1 MEPAK
6 RRAVTMRSA
15 FAIVPQLLY
24 GQAGAEVSRDRL
36 PAWLEFWTIPSVNVA
51 YVLAGCVILASSAG
65 VIGCFTFLR
74 KRSLIGD
81 ALAHAALPGVC
92 GAFMLSGTKDP
103 LIILVGAAVSCWLGS
118 LSIDLIVRYTRC
130 KEDSALGMVLT
141 VFFGV
146 GILMLTHIQQTGNAA
161 QSGLDK
167 FLFGQAASLV
177 GRDVAVIG
185 AAGLLLC
192 GAVALAYKEFKI
204 VSFDPDFAAAI
215 GLPRRAIEILMSTLI
230 VIAVAIGLQAV
241 GVVLMAALLV
251 TPAAAAR
258 YWTDRLHVMLW
269 LSAGFG
275 AASGVLGAYVSYLSP
290 RMPTGPWMVVAV
302 TFFFAFALA
311 FAPRRGILPRVVRHL
326 RFRRK
331 TAVENVLRTLY
342 LFGEKTQS
350 WDQGHT
356 AGEISV
362 YRGMHPGLM
371 QKTLD
376 LLGQRGLIQEAR
388 HGQFQLTPPGI
399 EEGKRLTRVH
409 RLWELYLTRKLEIAP
424 DHVHDDAEEIEH
436 ILTPDLE
443 ARLMEVL
450 DHPEIDPHRQR
461 IPSIAGDKG
470 VTA

>member
-1 MEPAK
+1 MESAK

-15 FAIVPQLLY
+15 YAIVPQFLQ
-24 GQAGAEVSRDRL
+24 GQTTTEVAPDRL
-36 PAWLEFWTIPSVNVA
+36 PAWLEFWTFPSINVV
-51 YVLAGCVILASSAG
+51 YVLVGCVILASSAG

-177 GRDVAVIG
+177 GRDVGVIG
-185 AAGLLLC
+185 IAGLVLC
-192 GAVALAYKEFKI
+192 GTVALAYKEFKV

-258 YWTDRLHVMLW
+258 YWTDRLHIMLW

-302 TFFFAFALA
+302 TVLFAFALA
-311 FAPRRGILPRVVRHL
+311 FAPRRGVFPRLLRHL
-326 RFRRK
+326 RFQRK
-331 TAVENVLRTLY
+331 TAIENVLRTLY
-342 LFGEKTQS
+342 LFGEKEQS
-350 WDQGHT
+350 WAGGHT
-356 AGEISV
+356 AGEISI
-362 YRGMHPGLM
+362 YRGMPPGLM
-371 QKTLD
+371 QRTLERLQRRELID
-376 LLGQRGLIQEAR
+376 ESDLGQFR
-388 HGQFQLTPPGI
+388 LTRTGI

-409 RLWELYLTRKLEIAP
+409 RLWELYLTRKVEIAP

-443 ARLMEVL
+443 ARLMEIL

-470 VTA
+470 ATA

>member
-1 MEPAK
+1 MEPAQ
-6 RRAVTMRSA
+6 RRAVTMHSPS
-15 FAIVPQLLY
+15 AIVPQLLF
-24 GQAGAEVSRDRL
+24 GQATVEVSPDRL
-36 PAWLEFWTIPSVNVA
+36 PAWIEFWTFPSVNVV

-103 LIILVGAAVSCWLGS
+103 LVILAGAAVSCWLGA
-118 LSIDLIVRYTRC
+118 LSVDLIVRHTRC

-141 VFFGV
+141 VFFGI

-185 AAGLLLC
+185 TAGLVLW
-192 GAVALAYKEFKI
+192 GGVALAYKEFKV

-215 GLPRRAIEILMSTLI
+215 GLPRRAIEILMATLI
-230 VIAVAIGLQAV
+230 VLAVAIGLQAV

-258 YWTDRLHVMLW
+258 YWTDRLHIMLW
-269 LSAGFG
+269 LSAAFG

-302 TFFFAFALA
+302 TVLFAFALA
-311 FAPRRGILPRVVRHL
+311 LAPRRGIVPRVVRRL

-331 TAVENVLRTLY
+331 TALENVLRTLY
-342 LFGEKTQS
+342 LFGEKGQS
-350 WDQGHT
+350 WGHGHT

-362 YRGMHPGLM
+362 YRGMTPGLM
-371 QKTLD
+371 RQTLD
-376 LLGQRGLIQEAR
+376 RLDRRGLIEEAH
-388 HGQFQLTPPGI
+388 HGQFRLTPPGI

-409 RLWELYLTRKLEIAP
+409 RLWELYLTRKVEIAP

-461 IPSIAGDKG
+461 IPTVAGDAG
-470 VTA
+470 API